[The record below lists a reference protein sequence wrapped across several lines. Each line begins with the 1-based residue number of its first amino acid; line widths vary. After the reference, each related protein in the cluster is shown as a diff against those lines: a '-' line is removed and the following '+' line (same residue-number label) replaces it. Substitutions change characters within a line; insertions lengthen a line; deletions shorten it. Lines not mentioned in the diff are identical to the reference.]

1 MGINLITKNSKKRIK
16 NMTTKTNKTS
26 KARKIPA
33 SLAIASPLPY
43 LGVKSSC
50 LRANAQGWRKTQ
62 RLAMAEFKR
71 DMKIRRL
78 ESAKL
83 AAELEAEFESPLNQL

>member
-1 MGINLITKNSKKRIK
+1 
-16 NMTTKTNKTS
+16 MTTKTTKTN

-33 SLAIASPLPY
+33 YSLPH
-43 LGVKSSC
+43 LGIKSSC
-50 LRANAQGWRKTQ
+50 LKPEAQGWRKTQ

-83 AAELEAEFESPLNQL
+83 AAELAELETELESPLNQL